1 MDAEGL
7 KILLEAH
14 KQLVEE
20 SNALWN
26 FFTVIALGIVGII
39 YGGIKFGSVGRARL
53 PVSLGFGVW
62 ALANVASLARNQELL
77 VTLTTSMNLAV
88 ALKDTPDVLKP
99 FLKQVSVAPVW
110 SIVAFHGVL
119 DIIVLCAIW
128 WPTLVK
134 PSQRNEIY
142 QRNEL

>member
-1 MDAEGL
+1 MDVEGL
-7 KILLEAH
+7 KTLLDAH

-39 YGGIKFGSVGRARL
+39 YGGVKVGSIGRARL

-62 ALANVASLARNQELL
+62 ALANVVSLARNQDLL
-77 VTLTTSMNLAV
+77 VTLTTSLNLAV

-99 FLKQVSVAPVW
+99 FLKQVSAAPAW
-110 SIVAFHGVL
+110 NIVVFHGVL
-119 DIIVLCAIW
+119 DIIVLGAIW
-128 WPTLVK
+128 WPTLAK
-134 PSQRNEIY
+134 ASQRNEIAT
-142 QRNEL
+142 